1 MTVGCVTMAA
11 PPPVATFGGPRV
23 ALSGH
28 SEAGVGV
35 GSGMS
40 LFPGAHSGG
49 SGWLG
54 RWRQG
59 LGGGFDYASLRL
71 AGANGYPGGAFGTGT
86 TVPPADLLLVRAMGA
101 DGRISGSS
109 RFVAELG
116 IGPALV
122 QGCGDVGV
130 VFYFGAGVLFDIGG
144 AR

>member
-11 PPPVATFGGPRV
+11 PPPMATFGGPRV

-40 LFPGAHSGG
+40 LFPG
-49 SGWLG
+49 
-54 RWRQG
+54 
-59 LGGGFDYASLRL
+59 
-71 AGANGYPGGAFGTGT
+71 GAFGTGT
-86 TVPPADLLLVRAMGA
+86 TVPPADLLLVGAMGA